1 MTNPVDEPRWAVEV
15 MKERG
20 EARLLRRDDNGGR
33 EIVATAPVH
42 EHRIQELRTIATQM
56 NPSCEPAPGGRRVY
70 VSGPITLGDLEE
82 NVNRAID
89 AADQLLRAGF
99 HPFVPHL
106 DAHWHARYP
115 HEHHEWLALDMA
127 WLPVC
132 DALIRLPGP
141 SAGAD
146 IEVQFAAE
154 HGIPVYSS
162 VEDLIADLGP
172 AKSALGPV
180 AWDPNPTA
188 TIRGFQDADAIGS
201 EAAPPET
208 GLRSQEE

>member
-1 MTNPVDEPRWAVEV
+1 MVKAPVDEPRWAIRIVE
-15 MKERG
+15 ERH
-20 EARLLRRDDNGGR
+20 EAWLTRRSDRGGY
-33 EIVATAPVH
+33 EIVATAPAH
-42 EHRIQELRTIATQM
+42 QHRVQELRTIAAAM
-56 NPSCEPAPGGRRVY
+56 NAPIQPAPGGRRVY
-70 VSGPITLGDLEE
+70 VSGPITLGNLEE
-82 NVNRAID
+82 NIRRAID
-89 AADQLLRAGF
+89 AADQILRAGF
-99 HPFVPHL
+99 FPFVPHL
-106 DAHWHARYP
+106 DCYWHARHP
-115 HEHHEWLALDMA
+115 HEHEEWLALDMA

-180 AWDPNPTA
+180 ALGPQPH
-188 TIRGFQDADAIGS
+188 RHH
-201 EAAPPET
+201 P
-208 GLRSQEE
+208 GLPGC